1 MAQSDIGTRILMSTP
16 IASSTTSASAST
28 VISSQGVGSG
38 LDIASIVTSL
48 TTAKAAPETNAIN
61 RSNTALTAQVSAFG
75 TFNSALATFQATLA
89 TLQDPTQLAGRTAT
103 LGDTTIAT
111 ATATSSAVPGQYSI
125 AVQNLAAAASLSSAP
140 NLAGA
145 TAVVGTGTLQISAG
159 GVLDSI
165 SIDSTN
171 NTLQGIAAAIN
182 GSSGNPGVT
191 ASILTTADG
200 ARLVLTGTKTGAANG
215 ILVTQSGGDGGL
227 SALVYDPA
235 HGSLSKL
242 TQTQPPLDAN
252 FTVNGYP
259 ATSANNQ
266 VTSVISSVTLNLTK
280 ASASTTTTVNGTPTT
295 TYTPTTLTI
304 GNDTAGAQTSIGTFV
319 TALNG
324 LLSSIKSLASYDPA
338 TQTAG
343 PLLGNATIQSFESQ
357 LYKILGQVNAGITS
371 GPNSL
376 AAIGIGANA
385 QGTYSSNST
394 TLGNALTGNLDSVS
408 KLLSGPNGI
417 ATQLNTFVTQ
427 YTQAGGL
434 LDTISNGLKT
444 SLTNNSK
451 ELAALTA
458 RMTVY
463 SATLTAEYN
472 AMDTAVALLKQT
484 QTYLTQQFNAGSTSS
499 SSTSSSTGLGSG
511 TVSTGG

>member
-1 MAQSDIGTRILMSTP
+1 MSTP
-16 IASSTTSASAST
+16 ISSASSASSAASPST

-38 LDIASIVTSL
+38 LDIAAIVTSL
-48 TTAKAAPETNAIN
+48 TTAKAAPLTNAIN
-61 RSNTALTAQVSAFG
+61 RSNTALNAQVSAFG
-75 TFNSALATFQATLA
+75 TFNSAVETFQATLSA
-89 TLQDPTQLAGRTAT
+89 LQDPAQLAGRTAT
-103 LGDTTIAT
+103 VGDDTIAS
-111 ATATSSAVPGQYSI
+111 ATATSSAVTGQYSI
-125 AVQNLAAAASLSSAP
+125 AVQNLATAASLSSAA
-140 NLAGA
+140 NLGGA
-145 TAVVGTGTLQISAG
+145 TAVIGTGTLQISAG

-165 SIDSTN
+165 AIDSTD

-182 GSSGNPGVT
+182 SSAGNPGVT
-191 ASILTTADG
+191 ASILTTTDG

-227 SALVYDPA
+227 ASLVYDPA
-235 HGSLSKL
+235 HNITTL
-242 TQTQPPLDAN
+242 TQTQAAQDAN
-252 FTVNGYP
+252 FTVNGYG
-259 ATSANNQ
+259 ATSASNQ
-266 VTSVISSVTLNLTK
+266 VTSVISGVTLNLTK
-280 ASASTTTTVNGTPTT
+280 ASAVVAGTPP

-319 TALNG
+319 SALNG
-324 LLSSIKSLASYDPA
+324 LLSSIQSLASYDPT

-343 PLLGNATIQSFESQ
+343 PLLGNAAVQSFQSQ

-376 AAIGIGANA
+376 AAIGIGANP
-385 QGTYSSNST
+385 QGTYSSNSA
-394 TLGNALTGNLDSVS
+394 TLGNALTGNLDSVG

-417 ATQLNTFVTQ
+417 ATKLNTFVTQ

-444 SLTNNSK
+444 SLSNNAK
-451 ELAALTA
+451 QLTDLNA
-458 RMTVY
+458 RMAVY

-484 QTYLTQQFNAGSTSS
+484 QTYLTQQFNQGSTTGG
-499 SSTSSSTGLGSG
+499 TSSNSSLGSG
-511 TVSTGG
+511 TTNTGS